1 MSSIQRDWQ
10 EIGPGIHAWIHG
22 RGDWG
27 ESNAG
32 LVIGE
37 SDEVLLVDTQWDEP
51 TTSAMLA
58 SAPLPDGATIGTLV
72 NTHAD
77 GDHTWGNA
85 AARASRIIAT
95 DAAAAAFEHESPSRL
110 NRLATVAG
118 YARPLP
124 LLRAPLIGPPV
135 TQFQLL
141 ARYYA
146 SMAEGWDYGTV
157 RLTRPTD
164 TFTGTLELTVGGRPV
179 HLHEVGPAH
188 APGDAIVHLPADD
201 VLFAGDILFVG
212 VCPIAW
218 VGPVSNWLAALDRID
233 ELAPKVIVPG
243 HGPVATLH
251 DVGVLRAY
259 LTWAIEIGE
268 RQREAGETPS
278 KAAATA
284 VRSREY
290 RQSPWAEWLSAERLI
305 VTLTALQREAEGE
318 PPIESVAERAKAIG
332 QMAVL
337 ADRRAAGR

>member
-1 MSSIQRDWQ
+1 MSSTSREWQ
-10 EIGPGIHAWIHG
+10 EIGSGVHAWIHG

-37 SDEVLLVDTQWDEP
+37 GDEVLLIDTQWDEP
-51 TTSAMLA
+51 ATAAMLA
-58 SAPLPDGATIGTLV
+58 AAPLPDGTSIGTLV

-85 AARASRIIAT
+85 VVGASRIIAT
-95 DAAAAAFEHESPSRL
+95 DAAAHAFEHENPARL
-110 NRLATVAG
+110 NRLAQVAT
-118 YARPLP
+118 RTKPLP
-124 LLRAPLIGPPV
+124 LLRAPVIGGPV

-146 SMAEGWDYGTV
+146 TMAEGWNYGTV

-164 TFTGTLELTVGGRPV
+164 TFSGTLDLTVGSRPV
-179 HLHEVGPAH
+179 RLEELGPAH
-188 APGDAIVHLPADD
+188 APGDAIVLLPDD
-201 VLFAGDILFVG
+201 GILFAGDLLFVG

-218 VGPVSNWLAALDRID
+218 VGPVANWLTALDRI
-233 ELAPKVIVPG
+233 ETIAPETIVPG

-251 DVGVLRAY
+251 DIGVLRDY
-259 LTWAIEIGE
+259 LTWAIGVGE
-268 RQREAGETPS
+268 QQRAAGETPA
-278 KAAATA
+278 KAAASALRTK
-284 VRSREY
+284 EY
-290 RQSPWAEWLSAERLI
+290 QRAPWADWLSAERLI

-318 PPIESVAERAKAIG
+318 APIESVAERAKAVG

>member
-1 MSSIQRDWQ
+1 MSSTQREWQ
-10 EIGPGIHAWIHG
+10 EIGPGVHAWIHG

-37 SDEVLLVDTQWDEP
+37 GDEVLLIDTQWDEP
-51 TTSAMLA
+51 TTAEMLA
-58 SAPLPDGATIGTLV
+58 VAPLPEAATIGTLV

-85 AARASRIIAT
+85 VVGASRIIAT
-95 DAAAAAFEHESPSRL
+95 DAAAAAFDHENPQ
-110 NRLATVAG
+110 RLARLASVAG
-118 YARPLP
+118 ATKGLP
-124 LLRAPLIGPPV
+124 LLRVPRIGGPV

-146 SMAEGWDYGTV
+146 MMADGWDYAGV

-164 TFTGTLELTVGGRPV
+164 TFSGAFEFEVGKRPV
-179 HLHEVGPAH
+179 SLEEVGPAH
-188 APGDAIVHLPADD
+188 ALGDAIVHLTADGI
-201 VLFAGDILFVG
+201 LFAGDILFVG
-212 VCPIAW
+212 ACPIMW
-218 VGPVSNWLAALDRID
+218 VGPMGNWLAALDRID
-233 ELAPKVIVPG
+233 ALAPEVIVPG
-243 HGPVATLH
+243 HGPVATLA
-251 DVGVLRAY
+251 DVQVLRDY

-268 RQREAGETPS
+268 RQRKAGETPS
-278 KAAATA
+278 KAAAA
-284 VRSREY
+284 AIRGRDY
-290 RQSPWAEWLSAERLI
+290 QRAPWANWVSPERLI

-318 PPIESVAERAKAIG
+318 GPIESIAERAKAVG

>member
-1 MSSIQRDWQ
+1 MSVSQREWQ
-10 EIGPGIHAWIHG
+10 QVGPGVHAWIHG
-22 RGDWG
+22 QGDWG

-37 SDEVLLVDTQWDEP
+37 GDEVLLVDTQWDEP
-51 TTSAMLA
+51 TTTEMLA
-58 SAPLPDGATIGTLV
+58 AAPLPEGASIGTLI

-85 AARASRIIAT
+85 AAGAARIVAT

-118 YARPLP
+118 YTRSLP
-124 LLRAPLIGPPV
+124 LLRAPVIGPPV

-146 SMAEGWDYGTV
+146 AMAEGWDYGSV

-164 TFTGTLELTVGGRPV
+164 TFSGTFDLAVGGRPV
-179 HLHEVGPAH
+179 QMIEVGPAH
-188 APGDAIVHLPADD
+188 APGDAIVHLPDD
-201 VLFAGDILFVG
+201 GILFAGDILFVG

-218 VGPVSNWLAALDRID
+218 VGPVSNWLTALDRID
-233 ELAPKVIVPG
+233 ALAPETIVPG
-243 HGPVATLH
+243 HGPVATLS
-251 DVGVLRAY
+251 DIAVLRDY
-259 LTWAIEIGE
+259 LTWAIEVGE
-268 RQREAGETPS
+268 RQRAAGEAPA

-284 VRSREY
+284 LRSRDY
-290 RQSPWAEWLSAERLI
+290 QRAPWADWLSAERLI

-318 PPIESVAERAKAIG
+318 PPIESVADRAKAVG

>member
-1 MSSIQRDWQ
+1 MSSIQREWQ
-10 EIGPGIHAWIHG
+10 EIGRGVHAWIHG

-37 SDEVLLVDTQWDEP
+37 ADEVLLIDTQWDEP
-51 TTSAMLA
+51 ATATMLA
-58 SAPLPDGATIGTLV
+58 SAPLPEAATIGTLI

-85 AARASRIIAT
+85 VVGASRIIST
-95 DAAAAAFEHESPSRL
+95 DAAAAAFAHESPQ
-110 NRLATVAG
+110 RLARLAAVARSTKG
-118 YARPLP
+118 LP
-124 LLRAPLIGPPV
+124 LVRIPKVGGPV

-146 SMAEGWDYGTV
+146 MMADGWDYAGV

-164 TFTGTLELTVGGRPV
+164 TFSGVFDLKVGGRPIR
-179 HLHEVGPAH
+179 LEEVGPAH
-188 APGDAIVHLPADD
+188 APGDAIVHLPDD
-201 VLFAGDILFVG
+201 GILFAGDILFVG
-212 VCPIAW
+212 ACPIMW

-233 ELAPKVIVPG
+233 ELAPEVIVPG
-243 HGPVATLH
+243 HGPVSGLAEVQTMR
-251 DVGVLRAY
+251 DY
-259 LTWAIEIGE
+259 LTWAIEVGE
-268 RQREAGETPS
+268 RQRKAGETPS
-278 KAAATA
+278 KAAAA
-284 VRSREY
+284 ALRGREY
-290 RQSPWAEWLSAERLI
+290 QRAPWSDWVSPERLI

-318 PPIESVAERAKAIG
+318 GPIESIADRAKAVG